1 MTETSHM
8 RTTAQAAARGMTRI
22 IAGRIIGNP
31 GTRNR
36 GVRRLATSG
45 LLAVA
50 TAFSLTLSMAAAQA
64 NHAGGERVDGGIDS
78 QLHIHDIG
86 HDTGHD
92 AAHDAGHTGPCA
104 KGVAVI
110 EARARAAV
118 DANAV
123 LAADRQT
130 IASAPTIVPV
140 AAVPP
145 AKAAAP
151 AAPLAPSVAIVPAA
165 FVTPAPLQLA
175 QSAASPKVAE
185 AIELLATETGDPF
198 LGNPN
203 GSVVI
208 YEFTDYN
215 CGLCK
220 RFYGTL
226 QQVIRDDGDIKVVIK
241 EYPIIHQ
248 TSHAA
253 ARAGVAAQMQGVFP
267 AFHNGMM
274 LWRGRFDMDAILKI
288 AAKAG
293 ADPERLRRDM
303 QSDAVRD
310 VVRRTRKIGKTL
322 KIRGTPGL
330 VVGGKLVPGSI
341 GLSKLKRIVA
351 EERARKG

>member
-36 GVRRLATSG
+36 GARRLATSG

-50 TAFSLTLSMAAAQA
+50 TAFSLTLSMGAAQA
-64 NHAGGERVDGGIDS
+64 HHAGGESEDGGIDS
-78 QLHIHDIG
+78 QLHIHD
-86 HDTGHD
+86 TG
-92 AAHDAGHTGPCA
+92 HDAGHTGPCA

-130 IASAPTIVPV
+130 IAPAPTIVPV

-145 AKAAAP
+145 AKAAVP
-151 AAPLAPSVAIVPAA
+151 AAPLAPSGAIVPAA
-165 FVTPAPLQLA
+165 FVTPATLQLA

-185 AIELLATETGDPF
+185 AIELLTTETGDPF

-310 VVRRTRKIGKTL
+310 IVRRTRKIGKTL
-322 KIRGTPGL
+322 KIRGTPGF
-330 VVGGKLVPGSI
+330 VVGGKIVPGSI

>member
-50 TAFSLTLSMAAAQA
+50 TAFSLTLSMASAQA
-64 NHAGGERVDGGIDS
+64 NHIGVDSVDGGIDS
-78 QLHIHDIG
+78 PLHIHDIG

-92 AAHDAGHTGPCA
+92 ATHMGPCA

-118 DANAV
+118 DADDV

-130 IASAPTIVPV
+130 FSPAPAIVPV
-140 AAVPP
+140 SAVPP
-145 AKAAAP
+145 AEAAAP
-151 AAPLAPSVAIVPAA
+151 AAPLAPSATIVPAA

-175 QSAASPKVAE
+175 QSATSPKVAE
-185 AIELLATETGDPF
+185 AIKLLTTEKGDPF

-226 QQVIRDDGDIKVVIK
+226 QQVIRDDGDIKVVVK

-310 VVRRTRKIGKTL
+310 IVRRTRKIGKTL